1 MKPVRV
7 YFQDLNTYKTFGV
20 QDETVG
26 DLHKL
31 MQEKME
37 KSDDEARKYGVVEKK
52 PDGGTPSPSSLFSPT
67 FFASFHILPLVE
79 SKDGGKEGKKEGL
92 RNKECTFFLFPSLS
106 SSTSPMSPP
115 HYPFPSSLPSSF
127 HTFLTIN
134 TERFPDITEKL
145 SSILSNWEKEKK
157 KGKGE
162 NDFQFWWKERPFE
175 NRVSKRGRSGSRE

>member
-79 SKDGGKEGKKEGL
+79 SKDGGK
-92 RNKECTFFLFPSLS
+92 
-106 SSTSPMSPP
+106 
-115 HYPFPSSLPSSF
+115 
-127 HTFLTIN
+127 
-134 TERFPDITEKL
+134 
-145 SSILSNWEKEKK
+145 
-157 KGKGE
+157 KGKR
-162 NDFQFWWKERPFE
+162 D
-175 NRVSKRGRSGSRE
+175 